1 LDTRGNELV
10 RFHEF
15 FQAETGRGCG
25 ADHQTGWTALVIGC
39 LEDSAHARC
48 VQTPGNS

>member
-1 LDTRGNELV
+1 LV

-15 FQAETGRGCG
+15 FHAETGRGCG

-39 LEDSAHARC
+39 LEDSAHARY
-48 VQTPGNS
+48 VKTPGNS